1 MANLTN
7 NSDST
12 PLSCSTSRYPFKEAA
27 ASYLF
32 GSADLESP
40 QTFPLNT
47 KLKLSHF
54 RAELILTLLK
64 ENFKITFAR
73 DCGSPQIMEDNA
85 VIRDFP
91 LGCRGPSANSWCLGW
106 LAQRPQDLRHIY
118 AELLPHSTLLSKYL
132 SHISGIWCSSW
143 DFSPFKSCF
152 YWNLAKLA
160 GCSKL
165 NIYLLFYCQLVSHHM
180 SLDAFMQITTGSLKP
195 DKAVCKTNIVVTVQ
209 ISLSL
214 NTD

>member
-1 MANLTN
+1 
-7 NSDST
+7 
-12 PLSCSTSRYPFKEAA
+12 
-27 ASYLF
+27 
-32 GSADLESP
+32 
-40 QTFPLNT
+40 
-47 KLKLSHF
+47 
-54 RAELILTLLK
+54 
-64 ENFKITFAR
+64 
-73 DCGSPQIMEDNA
+73 MEDNA

-91 LGCRGPSANSWCLGW
+91 LGCRGGPSANSWCLGW

-118 AELLPHSTLLSKYL
+118 AELLPRSTLLSKYL
-132 SHISGIWCSSW
+132 SHVSGIRCSSW
-143 DFSPFKSCF
+143 DFSPSKSCF
-152 YWNLAKLA
+152 HWILAKLA

-214 NTD
+214 NAD